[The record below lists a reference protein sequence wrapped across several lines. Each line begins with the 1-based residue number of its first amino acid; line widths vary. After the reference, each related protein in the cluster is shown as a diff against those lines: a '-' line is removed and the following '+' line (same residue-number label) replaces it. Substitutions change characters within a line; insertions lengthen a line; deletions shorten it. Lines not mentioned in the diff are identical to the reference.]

1 MKNRQGFRKLT
12 NAKMCNVGRFFIITL
27 LQELSL
33 NKGIQWGF
41 YKYANSRVH
50 KQIFDIYLV
59 AKAVSYS
66 YDYY

>member
-1 MKNRQGFRKLT
+1 
-12 NAKMCNVGRFFIITL
+12 MCNVGRFFIITL